1 MLLNFGFGEDSWTA
15 RRSTQSTL
23 KENSPEYSLEGLM
36 LKLQYIGHLMWR
48 TDSMEKTLILGMI
61 EGRRRRG
68 RQRMR
73 WLDGI
78 TDLMNMSL
86 SKLKLGVWWWTGK
99 SGMLQSMGA
108 LNWTDALIWL
118 SGASP
123 VLCISELCDIP
134 DLEFS
139 IWWPTTHQTINGLN
153 QIYLP
158 GLCQRSH
165 PILLHSIP
173 NVGILFYLQ
182 RLDICLCCWSSFITY
197 TIYILFPPMQIFI
210 LNFPRNILPCGSDSK
225 ETACNGRDPGS
236 VPGLGRCLDKG
247 MATHSSIL
255 SWRLPMDRGAWQAR
269 VHGVTKS
276 WTRWSEFTSLHVEI
290 REFIGHRWYFERL

>member
-1 MLLNFGFGEDSWTA
+1 MLLNFGFGEDFLDCKEINPVNAKGKQSWIFT
-15 RRSTQSTL
+15 
-23 KENSPEYSLEGLM
+23 G
-36 LKLQYIGHLMWR
+36 R
-48 TDSMEKTLILGMI
+48 TDAETSIHWPPNVKKWLNGKDPDSGNDWRQEEKRTTEDEMVGWHH
-61 EGRRRRG
+61 
-68 RQRMR
+68 
-73 WLDGI
+73 WLDEHEFEQAQ
-78 TDLMNMSL
+78 TWS
-86 SKLKLGVWWWTGK
+86 WWWTGK

-123 VLCISELCDIP
+123 LLCISELCDIP

-139 IWWPTTHQTINGLN
+139 IWWPTTHQIINGLN

-182 RLDICLCCWSSFITY
+182 MLDICLCSWSSFITY
-197 TIYILFPPMQIFI
+197 TIYILFPPMQIII
-210 LNFPRNILPCGSDSK
+210 LNFPRNIVLCVSDSK

-255 SWRLPMDRGAWQAR
+255 AWRLPMDRGAWQAR

-276 WTRWSEFTSLHVEI
+276 WTRWSDFTSLHVEI
-290 REFIGHRWYFERL
+290 RECIGHRWYFEWL